1 MTKLRIKTGDKVVV
15 LAGKDKGKTGNV
27 LSASPKDNR
36 VTVKGVNVVAKH
48 KKPRSAQD
56 KGGII
61 KKEAAIDVSNVQVIC
76 PACNKATRVAIGT
89 DGKGQKAR
97 ICKKC
102 GASLDVNKYVKKAKT
117 TKTAKAEE
125 VAKDKVAK
133 TEKTTAANE
142 QKTASEQPK
151 KAEKTTKTTQTTKT
165 TVKRAVKD
173 TTTTTKSVAKT
184 SVRKTSP
191 TKKIAGK

>member
-89 DGKGQKAR
+89 DSKGQKAR

-102 GASLDVNKYVKKAKT
+102 G
-117 TKTAKAEE
+117 TKLK
-125 VAKDKVAK
+125 
-133 TEKTTAANE
+133 
-142 QKTASEQPK
+142 
-151 KAEKTTKTTQTTKT
+151 
-165 TVKRAVKD
+165 
-173 TTTTTKSVAKT
+173 
-184 SVRKTSP
+184 
-191 TKKIAGK
+191 

>member
-89 DGKGQKAR
+89 DSKGQKAR

-117 TKTAKAEE
+117 TKTAKTEE

-133 TEKTTAANE
+133 TEKTTASNVE
-142 QKTASEQPK
+142 KTASEQPK
-151 KAEKTTKTTQTTKT
+151 KVAKTTKTAQTTKT

>member
-27 LSASPKDNR
+27 LSAYPQESR

-48 KKPRSAQD
+48 QKPRSAQE

-61 KKEAAIDVSNVQVIC
+61 KKEAKIDASNVQVIC

-89 DGKGQKAR
+89 DSKGQKAR

-102 GASLDVNKYVKKAKT
+102 GASLDVNKYVKKSK
-117 TKTAKAEE
+117 AKATKVKE
-125 VAKDKVAK
+125 VAK
-133 TEKTTAANE
+133 EE
-142 QKTASEQPK
+142 PK
-151 KAEKTTKTTQTTKT
+151 KAEKATKNTEVKKDTTK
-165 TVKRAVKD
+165 RAAKD

-184 SVRKTSP
+184 SVKKTSP